1 MPLHILKYTFIGL
14 FFVAGVSAAE
24 TGDLKHPDWHPD
36 GRFLVAEGSC
46 AGSID
51 LYAIDLES
59 GSVQLVWDGGFTEG
73 YPRWLS
79 DGERI
84 AFHQINDKRESRLFL
99 ADLSLNG
106 RVSEVRRISEGPFDI
121 EPAPSP
127 NGNLLVYSQQ
137 GEKGL
142 DIALIDLAGGGVSR
156 VWKTEF
162 AENFPS
168 WHPDGD
174 AIIFYARKPSGT
186 QLYIRSLSSDR
197 IDALTTGDGPN
208 FVGTLSPDGSL
219 LAYSSERT
227 GDREIYL
234 RDVLGGEERRLTE
247 REGRDGY
254 AKFSPDGLKLAY
266 HSVIDGTDGP
276 YVVIRLMDLDTG
288 ATTGFS
294 CRDWSTGR

>member
-1 MPLHILKYTFIGL
+1 LNRYLNSCRVILL
-14 FFVAGVSAAE
+14 FAAGVAVAE

-59 GSVQLVWDGGFTEG
+59 GTVQLVWDGGFTEG
-73 YPRWLS
+73 YPRWFS

-84 AFHQINDKRESRLFL
+84 AFHQIDDNRESRLFL
-99 ADLSLNG
+99 ADLSLEG
-106 RVSEVRRISEGPFDI
+106 LVSNVRRVSEGPFDI

-142 DIALIDLAGGGVSR
+142 DIALIDLAGSSMGR

-197 IDALTTGDGPN
+197 IDALTMGDGPN

-219 LAYSSERT
+219 LAYNSERT

-234 RDVLGGEERRLTE
+234 LNLVGGEERRLTR

-266 HSVIDGTDGP
+266 HSVMDGTDGP

-288 ATTGFS
+288 ETTGFS